1 MQTARETLRAV
12 RSRGLEFRHSEGQ
25 LAVTP
30 RAFITAD
37 VRAVIKTHRDSILRL
52 IELEQQPP
60 CVHDVLEE
68 FDGGHSRTDADRL
81 ALAEFG
87 LASYD
92 QAAVPGAGEA
102 TT

>member
-1 MQTARETLRAV
+1 MQTARETLRAL
-12 RSRGLEFRHSEGQ
+12 RSRGLEFSHSEGQ

-60 CVHDVLEE
+60 CVHDVLERAAILE
-68 FDGGHSRTDADRL
+68 FDGGYDRTEADRL
-81 ALAEFG
+81 ALSAFG
-87 LASYD
+87 FSASD
-92 QAAVPGAGEA
+92 DESD
-102 TT
+102 T